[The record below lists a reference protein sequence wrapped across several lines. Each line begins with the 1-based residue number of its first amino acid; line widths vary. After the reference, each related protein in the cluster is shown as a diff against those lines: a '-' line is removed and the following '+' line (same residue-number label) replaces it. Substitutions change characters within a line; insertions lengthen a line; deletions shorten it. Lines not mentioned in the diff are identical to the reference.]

1 MPIEQSVLS
10 NGVRVLSESIP
21 YVGSAAIGLW
31 CRTGS
36 ADEFDNEAGITHLIE
51 HMLFKGT
58 SKRTAHQIAE
68 EIEGRG
74 GGLNAFTDKQ
84 ATCYYARVLSDD
96 AEIAVD
102 VLSDMMTGSLIE
114 PDELARE
121 IGVVQEEIRR
131 GEDEPSDHVH
141 DLHLQNRWGQH
152 PYGKPIIGTMESV
165 ASFKR
170 DDLTSYM
177 DRRYKGGTVML
188 AAAGKLD
195 HADVVKWAEDRLGGL
210 PSGGEINDF
219 DRPQSAITSHYEKKD
234 VEQVHFCMGG
244 EAPAIEDPDYY
255 ASAVL
260 DHILGGGMSSR
271 LFQEVREKRGL
282 AYAIGS
288 YSLNYVHA
296 GAMTIYG
303 GTSKRTWDEVQDV
316 VRKEIASLMT
326 DGPSD
331 QELEK
336 SKRSM
341 SGGIVLALESMS
353 SRMMRMSRN
362 ELFRGRQIPLEETV
376 AKIEAVTKQDVIEAA
391 RRCLAPE
398 LISTTVIGPAA

>member
-1 MPIEQSVLS
+1 MPIEKSVLS

-141 DLHLQNRWGQH
+141 DLHLQNRWGHH

-170 DDLTSYM
+170 DNLTSYI

-195 HADVVKWAEDRLGGL
+195 HADLVRWAEERLGGL
-210 PSGGEINDF
+210 AAGGEINDF
-219 DRPQSAITSHYEKKD
+219 DRPQSNVSKHYESKD

-244 EAPAIEDPDYY
+244 EAPEIEAPDYY
-255 ASAVL
+255 ASALL
-260 DHILGGGMSSR
+260 DHVLGGGMSSR

-296 GAMTIYG
+296 GAMNIYG
-303 GTSKRTWDEVQDV
+303 GTSRKTWDQVQEVV
-316 VRKEIASLMT
+316 MNEIKSLMT
-326 DGPSD
+326 DGPTD
-331 QELEK
+331 HELEK

-341 SGGIVLALESMS
+341 CGGIVLALESMS